1 MTCARALTG
10 GRQGVERERG
20 VQSVATGHGPSIN
33 LTVRDRGALDLA
45 FRVPPADI
53 LRTLNTAVRS
63 RPRRR
68 S

>member
-1 MTCARALTG
+1 M
-10 GRQGVERERG
+10 ERERG

-63 RPRRR
+63 HPRRR